1 MNNSLM
7 ANGSSLLE
15 QRAAAACASI
25 SDLSVP
31 LRDLWNPWRCPV
43 KFLPYL
49 AWAFSVDRWEE
60 TWSEKE
66 KRQAVSDAFWIHQR
80 KGTVAA
86 VRRVIETLGYSM
98 TLQEWWEVADPAG
111 TFRLEIDLNDIGI
124 TESMIK
130 ELERIIGDA
139 KPVSRHISQ
148 LTLSASAHGTAH
160 IGAAITDG
168 EVITVYPPGYEPD
181 DSIYFDSTA
190 YYGETYYHTGNKY
203 GKSE

>member
-1 MNNSLM
+1 MNSLLPP
-7 ANGSSLLE
+7 GSSVLE
-15 QRAAAACASI
+15 RRLAQACSDI
-25 SDLSVP
+25 SDLNVP
-31 LRDLWNPWRCPV
+31 LRDLWNPWKCPV

-60 TWSEKE
+60 TWPETD

-124 TESMIK
+124 TEPMIK

-148 LTLSASAHGTAH
+148 LTLSVSTYGTEYV
-160 IGAAITDG
+160 GAAITDG
-168 EVITVYPPGYEPD
+168 EVITVYPPGYQPND
-181 DSIYFDSTA
+181 GVYYDGQQHFTGNIYFS
-190 YYGETYYHTGNKY
+190 
-203 GKSE
+203 GKQT